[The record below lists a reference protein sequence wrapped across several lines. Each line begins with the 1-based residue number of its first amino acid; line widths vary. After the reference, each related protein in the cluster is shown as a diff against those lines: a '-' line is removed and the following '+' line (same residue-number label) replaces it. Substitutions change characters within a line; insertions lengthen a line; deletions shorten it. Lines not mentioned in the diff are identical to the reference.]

1 MTYQTDRAVRLSRM
15 MGAPLRAGL
24 LAGVSG
30 MSLVSGP
37 AHAGNLPVPC
47 VANSCGPNVTGW
59 LGQGKASLTSSGNQT
74 TVTQTSQSA
83 LLNWQSFNI
92 SSGSTVTF
100 AQPSSTAYA
109 VNQIYQANPAQ
120 IFGAL
125 KSNGVVYLLNQ
136 NGILFGAGSQV
147 NVGGLV
153 ASSLQINPTAITN
166 GIASPATQTPIAP
179 AFEPYSNGNG
189 SGPVTVQAG
198 ATINSPSGEVLIF
211 APNVTNQGVINTPD
225 GQTILGAGQG
235 VFLAAST
242 DPNLRGLV
250 IEVSGQGTITNS
262 GQVTAA
268 RGNVTLAGLAVN
280 QDGLVSAT
288 TTVRENGSILL
299 QAESQSTLAA
309 TSGFGGD
316 SSPVSNIS
324 SPMGDTHGTVTFG
337 NGSVTEVTLDNS
349 GGTNAA
355 SNAQPQSNVTA
366 IGATIDM
373 LSQARI
379 TANAGNVSF
388 NATPGGNSSVSVNG
402 PNSVGRIYLAPD
414 SEIDVSGAQATLPMS
429 DNELTVYLT
438 STELGNFPQQKNG
451 PLFEQYITVDL
462 RDYGTRSDGS
472 TWIGTPLA
480 DLTSDIS
487 AIQTNVYQR
496 NVNAGSISLNGSQ
509 SVLVGS
515 GATLNVAG
523 GQINYQSGYINPS
536 YLLSATGQ
544 IVPIAQAN
552 PSQSYLGTVQSLQA
566 GDPRWAALIPLM
578 LNGINPKGQYEA
590 GYVQGANA
598 GAVSIVAPVTALG
611 GTIDGTTVRGPLQT
625 IPVSAATSGAPT
637 FNQIPQGASLDIG
650 DPNDIGAALG
660 QPGNFDPLSV
670 TFASGGVLDQLSGSN
685 GGAFNPLTDPLPTNL
700 VTLINPNI
708 LGPNGVT
715 QLTVVANGSI
725 LLPANTTLV
734 PGAGGSIS
742 LTGGQVDIYGTINVP
757 SGTIA
762 LESTDTSSVGSSHGS
777 VPSLSLGSDARLLA
791 QGGWVNDSPAFGAPT
806 AALYTAGGQ
815 ITLTSDQGSLSL
827 AAGSLID
834 VSSGAEETQ
843 AGSLV
848 AGKGGKISIS
858 DSYVAGGVAQIDSTL
873 RGFTVGSGSSLTISA
888 PFICLSAQ
896 ACTQPGATSS
906 GGTLSTDTQS
916 VSVQITP
923 QTLTNDGFSS
933 VNLAGSLFG
942 LTVGSDV
949 DLNVIQQN
957 LVLSSAAAKAPTGTS
972 MSSIGTVQTLPAYAR
987 QPESLSLSTTSNG
1000 ENYADLTIASGASLT
1015 FDPGATFKMSTDSR
1029 IFQNGTIVA
1038 PDGDVALSISASSAG
1053 GLLPSE
1059 DQGIWLGPNSVI
1071 DVSGT
1076 VVYSPNYL
1084 GLTTGTVYGG
1094 GTINLD
1100 AQQGYLFAAST
1111 SLLNA
1116 SGYAAKLYVSSYD
1129 TPSTP
1134 YVQIDSEGEAG
1145 SISLSASEG
1154 LFLGGQIEAHAAP
1167 VAGAAGGS
1175 LAVTLLGQALQP
1187 GEPTNIPQVAPT
1199 LSVTLT
1205 PGGAVP
1211 YVGEGES
1218 APETLLGQG
1227 VVPVSLLT
1235 QGGFDQLSL
1244 TVRNL
1249 VGGTGIGFQGGGQGI
1264 GVLSLEPGVQLSP
1277 AISLVLNAPEILVPG
1292 SGTVNLSSS
1301 YVSLGSNDISSNLV
1315 DSNPQGGTATLNV
1328 SAQFIDLIGNFT
1340 LEGLASANLTSASDI
1355 RGIGTLVGTATLP
1368 QGSLTMMGD
1377 LTLTAQQIYP
1387 ATLSNY
1393 TVDVLDT
1400 PAQSSTLKVV
1410 GEPGTP
1416 DAVLSAGGSLTV
1428 AATNIVD
1435 SGILRAP
1442 VGTVT
1447 LNGTNVTL
1455 ASGSLID
1462 VSTDGLTI
1470 PFGETEGGLSWVYP
1484 LSTGTETLTY
1494 GTGTGDIPLPQ
1505 KQVSINASQLNF
1517 EKGATINIS
1526 GGGDLMAYEFTPV
1539 STDTQDVLSQ
1549 SVSPSTYAIL
1559 PTLKLG
1565 FAPYDPLIYNG
1576 VSLTSY
1582 QSVYL
1587 SGGDGLAAGTYVLLP
1602 ARYALLPNAYLVT
1615 AVGGYANLPAGE
1627 QVAQNDGSVIVSGRF
1642 TYSGTNLGPTTQT
1655 MGFDIAKGAYAF
1667 DEAPY
1672 TTTTANSFFTAQ
1684 ATSAGVTSSPLPQD
1698 AGIVAITAGISLDL
1712 AGSLLANADKNGR
1725 GGSLDLSATNLV
1737 VTDGVQ
1743 SEPAG
1748 TVSVDANQ
1756 IDELGVTSVLL
1767 GGTRTYASGL
1777 TTVTVQSDSVTV
1789 SSGVTLSGPEVL
1801 LAANN
1806 QIQLQSGAT
1815 VQATGATV
1823 AAGNPL
1829 SVVAGGTSTGSSVT
1843 PALLRVSTGGQEE
1856 LQSGSDSSSTGSNSG
1871 GSGTGSGSSQTN
1883 TPPPAPTITVASGAN
1898 VSAPGSVILS
1908 AAAGIDLS
1916 GNLNAAGASVYLGS
1930 YQIAL
1935 GDAPQ
1940 SVQGTVLQS
1949 GELAKLAGANL
1960 TLNSQTA
1967 LDIYGSVA
1975 LNLAQLTLQAQ
1986 ELDAMSGAQLNLTTT
2001 GLLSLQGSGSVNPTP
2016 MVANGGTLT
2025 VNAGSIQTSGVF
2037 ALGGFSQAS
2046 LAATKDLSSSG
2057 SGELATS
2064 GDLAL
2069 SAGVFQTLGAYDYT
2083 FSAAGQITTGTPTA
2097 VAATA
2102 AAAPGGS
2109 YSFLANAGG
2118 IQLGGNFALPA
2129 GLISAHAAGSSGSIE
2144 VTSGAALNVAGQ
2156 GLTFAGLEESS
2167 SGGRVN
2173 LQSDSGSVLIDSGA
2187 TLDVSAGTGNG
2198 AGGAISLTA
2207 SSGAVTIDGT
2217 LKGAGGT
2224 GALGGSLS
2232 VDAQSL
2238 SFSDIVGI
2246 VGSGGFTGGLSVHE
2260 RGSGDLVLS
2269 EGQQIVSSQI
2279 GLTADGGSIDIAGTL
2294 NASGANGGQISLN
2307 AMNDVVIDGQLLAT
2321 ATANAARGGTVD
2333 LLSAN
2338 GGVYVNSD
2346 ATINVGGQSSAGSA
2360 LQSTGEV
2367 WITAP
2372 QSSVQS
2378 VLNTDPSTRQ
2388 LVLAGNIQG
2397 AGNVQIEASK
2407 TYQDTTGTLTSL
2419 SSVGSSDPLMDA
2431 TAFMQQ
2437 YAAAITTALQG
2448 SRPLPIQVLP
2458 GIDIQ
2463 SSGDLT
2469 IADAIDL
2476 SNVRFGSAPGVL
2488 TLQATGNIYV
2498 NNSIS
2503 DGFASATSSAL
2514 STGPSW
2520 SYQITAGADLAGA
2533 NPLGFEATSSI
2544 PTSGASVIV
2553 AGGTAASG
2561 RRGSVPSEVMIRT
2574 GTGTIQIAAAQD
2586 LVLTNQYSVIYTAG
2600 EPEGATT
2607 LSGTTL
2613 VYPVNGG
2620 SVDINVGRNVV
2631 GATSTQLF
2639 SDWLWWTVPSTGKGG
2654 TTTPT
2659 AWTIAFADFAQG
2671 IGALGGGDLTV
2682 NAGGNIT
2689 DLGAVVPSVGVPVG
2703 DGSVEENHGILT
2715 VNAGGDLLGGK
2726 LMDMAGSASITAGG
2740 QIGAGSAQPGLD
2752 GNSYQLYPILA
2763 MGDSQFLVQAR
2774 SGITIGNVLD
2784 PTLLPTSTEQAS
2796 RIVGKFGTYNSDSS
2810 LNLLSAG
2817 GDVIFA
2823 GQEDAVEETSTGVFS
2838 GAQTLPTLAI
2848 PLRVLPPTV
2857 NMVAMGG
2864 DVNVEDSM
2872 DLWPSATGNLNLLAR
2887 GNINLTNSGLNA
2899 DTDLHII
2906 VSDADPVLSV
2916 PTLQSPGTNLNVLNV
2931 LDETPEQYQTSSIS
2945 VAGFYASQPVHG
2957 GAYAADGQADT
2968 VPVRVAALD
2977 GNITMEPGSNSNTYS
2992 VLFVPK
2998 PIDVVAGGNIVDLG
3012 LSSEQYSDSSISTIS
3027 AGGSLSYPSSPQSN
3041 GTLTSMSRGIDVSGP
3056 GTLIVDV
3063 GGGVDLGTSNGIV
3076 SEGNLLDPALPA
3088 GGANIY
3094 VTAGVAPGASYTSF
3108 INDYLTNGSLY
3119 DSALT
3124 GYMDTLTGQSDLTKQ
3139 QALTAFNQLD
3149 SIEQQPLLEDI
3160 LTAELRAGGRSA
3172 AAAGPT
3178 HNNYTQAFNALEAL
3192 FPGSN
3197 PSGTQTNPY
3206 SGDINLYFS
3215 EIYTKQAGNIGLFA
3229 PGGGIVVGL
3238 AASLS
3243 TFGLSK
3249 PADELGIVTE
3259 STGSV
3264 TAVAYNSIEVN
3275 TSRIIAGDGG
3285 NILLWSTDGDID
3297 AGRGSKSAVSAPP
3310 PSFSITPSGVAAFT
3324 YPPAFTGS
3332 GIQALASS
3340 PGTTQGDVDLFAPHG
3355 VVNASEAGIVAGN
3368 LTIAATAVLGTN
3380 NITVTGTSVGVP
3392 VAVSGIGVGSAAA
3405 ASNSTAAA
3413 ASALSSVNTSGAT
3426 ASNAPLAEAA
3436 LSWLDVFVTGLG
3448 DEQCAAA
3455 DVECLKRQQH

>member
-30 MSLVSGP
+30 MSLVSSP

-83 LLNWQSFNI
+83 LLNWQSFNV

-100 AQPSSTAYA
+100 AQPNTTAVA

-120 IFGAL
+120 IFGSL
-125 KSNGVVYLLNQ
+125 KANGVVYLLNQ

-153 ASSLQINPTAITN
+153 ASSLNISPAALAN
-166 GIASPATQTPIAP
+166 GIAYPSTQAGGGK
-179 AFEPYSNGNG
+179 ASFQPYTDSNGNALP

-198 ATINSPSGEVLIF
+198 ATINSPSGEVLLF

-225 GQTILGAGQG
+225 GQTILGAGQR
-235 VFLAAST
+235 VFLGASGNS
-242 DPNLRGLV
+242 NLRGLL
-250 IEVSGQGTITNS
+250 IEVGGEGTATNLGQII
-262 GQVTAA
+262 AE

-288 TTVRENGSILL
+288 TTVSENGSIVL
-299 QAESQSTLAA
+299 QAQSNSQQALA
-309 TSGFGGD
+309 SPGVFGG
-316 SSPVSNIS
+316 
-324 SPMGDTHGTVTFG
+324 GDTNGTVTLG
-337 NGSVTEVTLDNS
+337 SGSVTQVTLEGSSTDVNV
-349 GGTNAA
+349 AA
-355 SNAQPQSNVTA
+355 NTQPQSSVTA
-366 IGATIDM
+366 TGATIDM

-379 TANAGNVSF
+379 TATAGNVSF
-388 NATPGGNSSVSVNG
+388 DAKPGGNGSVSVDG
-402 PNSVGRIYLAPD
+402 PNSVGRIYLAPG

-472 TWIGTPLA
+472 SWIGTPLA
-480 DLTSDIS
+480 DLSSDVS
-487 AIQTNVYQR
+487 AIQENVYQR
-496 NVNAGSISLNGSQ
+496 SVNAGSITLNGQQ
-509 SVLVGS
+509 SVLVSS

-523 GQINYQSGYINPS
+523 GQINYQGGYINPT

-544 IVPIAQAN
+544 IVPIADAN
-552 PSQSYLGTVQSLQA
+552 PSQSYLGTVQSLLT
-566 GDPRWAALIPLM
+566 GDSRWAALIPLM
-578 LNGINPKGQYEA
+578 MNGINPKGQLEA

-598 GAVSIVAPVTALG
+598 GAVSIVAPVTALD
-611 GTIDGTTVRGPLQT
+611 GTINGATVRGPLQT
-625 IPVSAATSGAPT
+625 IPVSAATAGAPT
-637 FNQIPQGASLDIG
+637 FNQIPQGASLAIG
-650 DPNDIGAALG
+650 DPADIGAALG
-660 QPGNFDPLSV
+660 QPGNPDPLSV
-670 TFASGGVLDQLSGSN
+670 TFASGSVLDQLSGSN
-685 GGAFNPLTDPLPTNL
+685 SGAFNPLTDPLPTNL
-700 VTLINPNI
+700 VTLINPDI
-708 LGPNGVT
+708 LGSNGVT
-715 QLTVVANGSI
+715 QLTVVANSGI
-725 LLPANTTLV
+725 LLPANTTLA
-734 PGAGGSIS
+734 PGAGGSI
-742 LTGGQVDIYGTINVP
+742 LLAGGQVGIYGTINVP
-757 SGTIA
+757 SGTIT
-762 LESTDTSSVGSSHGS
+762 LESTDTGSVGPSHGS

-791 QGGWVNDSPAFGAPT
+791 QGGWVNDSPTFGAPT

-815 ITLTSDQGSLSL
+815 ITLTSNPGSLSL

-848 AGKGGKISIS
+848 AGKGGTISIS
-858 DSYVAGGVAQIDSTL
+858 DSYVAGSIAQIDSTL
-873 RGFTVGSGSSLTISA
+873 RGFTVGSGSTLSISA
-888 PFICLSAQ
+888 PFICLSSQ
-896 ACTQPGATSS
+896 ACAQPGAASS
-906 GGTLSTDTQS
+906 GGAQSTGAQS

-923 QTLTNDGFSS
+923 QTLTDAGFSS
-933 VNLAGSLFG
+933 VKLFGNYYG

-949 DLNVIQQN
+949 DLDVIQRN
-957 LVLSSAAAKAPTGTS
+957 LVLSSAAAKAPTGTP
-972 MSSIGTVQTLPAYAR
+972 MSSISTVQTLPAYAR
-987 QPESLSLSTTSNG
+987 KPESLVLSTSNG
-1000 ENYADLTIASGASLT
+1000 GQQSYADLTISLGASLT
-1015 FDPGATFKMSTDSR
+1015 FDPGASLTLSTDSR
-1029 IFQNGTIVA
+1029 IFQNGMIVA
-1038 PDGDVALSISASSAG
+1038 PGGDVSLSISSDNKS
-1053 GLLPSE
+1053 GLIPSQ

-1076 VVYSPNYL
+1076 VVYTPDYL
-1084 GLTTGTVYGG
+1084 GLTTGTIYGG
-1094 GTINLD
+1094 GNIDID
-1100 AQQGYLFAAST
+1100 AESGYLFASST

-1116 SGYAAKLYVSSYD
+1116 SGYAAKLYVPSYN
-1129 TPSTP
+1129 TPTTP
-1134 YVQIDSEGEAG
+1134 YVQIDSDGQAG
-1145 SISLSASEG
+1145 SISLTAAAG
-1154 LFLGGQIEAHAAP
+1154 LYLGGQIEAHAAP

-1175 LAVTLLGQALQP
+1175 LAVTLLGEADPAGQSAY
-1187 GEPTNIPQVAPT
+1187 IPQVAPT

-1205 PGGAVP
+1205 PSGAVP
-1211 YVGEGES
+1211 YVGEGEA

-1227 VVPVSLLT
+1227 VVPVSMLSK
-1235 QGGFDQLSL
+1235 GGFDQLSL

-1249 VGGTGIGFQGGGQGI
+1249 QDLGNFGFQGGGQGI
-1264 GVLSLEPGVQLSP
+1264 GVLSLQPGIQLSP
-1277 AISLVLNAPEILVPG
+1277 AVSLVLDAPEILVKG

-1301 YVSLGSNDISSNLV
+1301 YVSLGSDDISSSLV
-1315 DSNPQGGTATLNV
+1315 DSTPQGGTATLNV

-1340 LEGLASANLTSASDI
+1340 LEGLASANLTSSSDI
-1355 RGIGTLVGTATLP
+1355 RGIGTLTPAATLP

-1393 TVDVLDT
+1393 TVEVNDT
-1400 PAQSSTLKVV
+1400 PTQSSTLKIV

-1416 DAVLSAGGSLTV
+1416 DAVLSAGGALTLT
-1428 AATNIVD
+1428 ATNIVD
-1435 SGILRAP
+1435 SGVLRAP
-1442 VGTVT
+1442 IGTVT

-1455 ASGSLID
+1455 AAGSLID
-1462 VSTDGLTI
+1462 VSADGLTI
-1470 PFGETEGGLSWVYP
+1470 PFGETEGGLSWTYP
-1484 LSTGTETLTY
+1484 INGETLIY
-1494 GTGTGDIPLPQ
+1494 GTGTGAIPLPQ

-1517 EKGATINIS
+1517 EKGATVNIS

-1539 STDTQDVLSQ
+1539 SSDTQDVLSQ
-1549 SVSPSTYAIL
+1549 SVSQNTYAIL

-1587 SGGDGLAAGTYVLLP
+1587 SGGDGLAAGSYVLLP
-1602 ARYALLPNAYLVT
+1602 ARYALLPGAYLVT
-1615 AVGGYANLPAGE
+1615 AVSGYSNLPAGD

-1655 MGFDIAKGAYAF
+1655 QGFDVTKGSYAF
-1667 DEAPY
+1667 EEAPY
-1672 TTTTANSFFTAQ
+1672 TTNSANLFFTAQ
-1684 ATSAGVTSSPLPQD
+1684 STSAGEVSSPLPQD
-1698 AGIVAITAGISLDL
+1698 AGIVAITAGVSLDL
-1712 AGSLLANADKNGR
+1712 AGSLLANPDKNGR

-1743 SEPAG
+1743 PEPAG
-1748 TVSVDANQ
+1748 AVAVDASQ
-1756 IDELGVTSVLL
+1756 IDELGVISVLL
-1767 GGTRTYASGL
+1767 GGTRTYTSGL
-1777 TTVTVQSDSVTV
+1777 TKVTVQSDSVTV
-1789 SSGVTLSGPEVL
+1789 SSGATLTGPEIL
-1801 LAANN
+1801 LAAND
-1806 QIQLQSGAT
+1806 QIQIQAGAT
-1815 VQATGATV
+1815 VQATGAAV

-1829 SVVAGGTSTGSSVT
+1829 SIVSGGSSGNGGSSAT

-1856 LQSGSDSSSTGSNSG
+1856 LQSGSAGSSPGNSG
-1871 GSGTGSGSSQTN
+1871 SGSGTSQTN
-1883 TPPPAPTITVASGAN
+1883 NTPTISVASGAN

-1908 AAAGIDLS
+1908 AADGIDLS

-1930 YQIAL
+1930 NDIAL
-1935 GDAPQ
+1935 GNAPQ
-1940 SVQGTVLQS
+1940 QFAGTALQS
-1949 GELAKLAGANL
+1949 GELAKLTGANL
-1960 TLNSQTA
+1960 ILNSQNDLKVFGPAT
-1967 LDIYGSVA
+1967 
-1975 LNLAQLTLQAQ
+1975 LNLTQLTLQAPG
-1986 ELDAMSGAQLNLTTT
+1986 LDAETSDAQLNLTTDV
-2001 GLLSLQGSGSVNPTP
+2001 LNLQGTGPGTPTP
-2016 MVANGGTLT
+2016 AAVSGTLT

-2037 ALGGFSQAS
+2037 QLNGFSQVS
-2046 LAATKDLSSSG
+2046 LSATKDLSLAG
-2057 SGELATS
+2057 SGELTS
-2064 GDLAL
+2064 SGNLAL
-2069 SAGVFQTLGAYDYT
+2069 SAGVFQALGAYDYT
-2083 FSAAGQITTGTPTA
+2083 FSAAGQITTSTPIA

-2109 YSFLANAGG
+2109 YSFLANGGG

-2129 GLISAHAAGSSGSIE
+2129 GLIAAHAVAVGTQGGSVE
-2144 VTSGAALNVAGQ
+2144 VTSGAELNVAGQ

-2167 SGGRVN
+2167 PGGRVN

-2198 AGGAISLTA
+2198 AGGAVSLTA
-2207 SSGAVTIDGT
+2207 SSGAVTINGT

-2238 SFSDIVGI
+2238 NFSDLVGI
-2246 VGSGGFTGGLSVHE
+2246 VGSGGFTGGLAVHE

-2269 EGQQIVSSQI
+2269 AGQQIVSSQI

-2307 AMNDVVIDGQLLAT
+2307 AMNNVVIDGQLLAT

-2346 ATINVGGQSSAGSA
+2346 ATINVGGQSSAGAA

-2372 QSSVQS
+2372 RSSVLS
-2378 VLNTDPSTRQ
+2378 VLNADTSTWQ

-2397 AGNVQIEASK
+2397 ASNVQIEGSK

-2419 SSVGSSDPLMDA
+2419 SSPINPTDTSDPLTDA
-2431 TAFMQQ
+2431 TAFMNS
-2437 YAAAITTALQG
+2437 AAAITTALEG
-2448 SRPLPIQVLP
+2448 SRQLPIQVLP

-2469 IADAIDL
+2469 IADTIDL

-2488 TLQATGNIYV
+2488 TLQAAGNIYV
-2498 NNSIS
+2498 NKSIS
-2503 DGFASATSSAL
+2503 DGFASATSSVL

-2533 NPLGFEATSSI
+2533 NPLGLEATI
-2544 PTSGASVIV
+2544 PTAGASVIV
-2553 AGGTAASG
+2553 AGGTAAKGKGGVAS
-2561 RRGSVPSEVMIRT
+2561 PVMIRT
-2574 GTGTIQIAAAQD
+2574 GTGSIQIAAAQD
-2586 LVLTNQYSVIYTAG
+2586 LVLTNQNSVIYTAG
-2600 EPEGATT
+2600 EANGVAT
-2607 LSGTTL
+2607 LPGTSL

-2620 SVDINVGRNVV
+2620 SIDINVGRNVV
-2631 GATSTQLF
+2631 GAISTELF
-2639 SDWLWWTVPSTGKGG
+2639 TDWLWRTTPSTGKGS

-2682 NAGGNIT
+2682 NAGGNIN
-2689 DLGAVVPSVGVPVG
+2689 DLGAVVPSVGVPGVNG
-2703 DGSVEENHGILT
+2703 VVEGNHGILT
-2715 VNAGGDLLGGK
+2715 VNAGGDVLGGK
-2726 LMDMAGSASITAGG
+2726 FLDMAGSATITAGG
-2740 QIGAGSAQPGLD
+2740 QIGAGSAQPGSD
-2752 GNSYQLYPILA
+2752 GNSYQLYPVLA
-2763 MGDSQFLVQAR
+2763 MGDSQFAVQAR
-2774 SGITIGNVLD
+2774 SGITIGDVLD
-2784 PTLLPTSTEQAS
+2784 PTLLPVSSEEGTRLGSL
-2796 RIVGKFGTYNSDSS
+2796 VFGTYDNNSSMS
-2810 LNLLSAG
+2810 LLSAG

-2823 GQEDAVEETSTGVFS
+2823 GQETAVQETSPGLWSS
-2838 GAQTLPTLAI
+2838 GTVADSLQSI
-2848 PLRVLPPTV
+2848 PLRALPPNV
-2857 NMVAMGG
+2857 NIVALGG
-2864 DVNVEDSM
+2864 DVDVEDSM
-2872 DLWPSATGNLNLLAR
+2872 DLWPSATGNLNLLAQ
-2887 GNINLTNSGLNA
+2887 GNINLTNNTNINGSPSLFIN
-2899 DTDLHII
+2899 

-2916 PTLQSPGTNLNVLNV
+2916 PTPQAPLIEADLSI
-2931 LDETPEQYQTSSIS
+2931 LDENPNNTS
-2945 VAGFYASQPVHG
+2945 APPTTGFYAQQPLHG
-2957 GAYAADGQADT
+2957 GAYAANGQADT
-2968 VPVRVAALD
+2968 VPARVVALD
-2977 GNITMEPGSNSNTYS
+2977 GNITVGITGGADAAI
-2992 VLFVPK
+2992 FVPK
-2998 PIDVVAGGNIVDLG
+2998 PIEVVAGGNIVNLG
-3012 LSSEQYSDSSISTIS
+3012 LAIEQYSASNISTIS
-3027 AGGSLSYPSSPQSN
+3027 AGGDLTYPTSRINSGELSATPSE
-3041 GTLTSMSRGIDVSGP
+3041 IEISGP
-3056 GTLIVDV
+3056 GNLIVDV
-3063 GGGVDLGTSNGIV
+3063 GGSVDLGTSSGIV
-3076 SEGNLLDPALPA
+3076 SAGNLLDPALPA

-3108 INDYLTNGSLY
+3108 INDYLANGSLY
-3119 DSALT
+3119 DSALSS
-3124 GYMDTLTGQSDLTKQ
+3124 YMDTLTGQGDLTKA
-3139 QALTAFNQLD
+3139 QALTAFDQLD

-3160 LTAELRAGGRSA
+3160 LTAELRAGGRAA
-3172 AAAGPT
+3172 AAAGAT
-3178 HNNYTQAFNALEAL
+3178 HDNYTQAFNALEAL

-3197 PSGTQTNPY
+3197 PTGTQTNPY
-3206 SGDINLYFS
+3206 SGGINLYFS
-3215 EIYTKQAGNIGLFA
+3215 EIYTKSAGNIGLFA
-3229 PGGGIVVGL
+3229 PGGGIDVGL
-3238 AASLS
+3238 ATQLS
-3243 TFGLSK
+3243 TFGINK
-3249 PADELGIVTE
+3249 DPDQLGIVTE

-3264 TAVAYNSIEVN
+3264 TAVAYNSIEIN
-3275 TSRIIAGDGG
+3275 TSRIVAGDGG
-3285 NILLWSTDGDID
+3285 NILLWSTDEDID

-3310 PSFSITPSGVAAFT
+3310 PTFSITPSGIAIFT

-3340 PGTTQGDVDLFAPHG
+3340 PGATAGDVDLFAPHG

-3436 LSWLDVFVTGLG
+3436 LSWLDVFVTGMG
-3448 DEQCAAA
+3448 EEQCAAS